1 MPLANP
7 LDALDKQ
14 IITQALLARS
24 PYIKQVFANLY
35 TLGGADR
42 SSIGITIGFDD
53 KSTWAS
59 GIFDNSAHRKFM
71 LNTDGSLEELSGWK
85 TKRFRKSK
93 VKSVEDAIA
102 KLVKWSLEAQ
112 Q

>member
-1 MPLANP
+1 MPLPHP

-24 PYIKQVFANLY
+24 PYVKQAFVNLY
-35 TLGGADR
+35 TLGGADKA
-42 SSIGITIGFDD
+42 SIGITIGFDD

-71 LNTDGSLEELSGWK
+71 LDTDGTLEELTGYK
-85 TKRFRKSK
+85 TLRFRKCK
-93 VKSVEDAIA
+93 VKSVEDAIS
-102 KLVKWSLEAQ
+102 KLVKWSMEAKS
-112 Q
+112 